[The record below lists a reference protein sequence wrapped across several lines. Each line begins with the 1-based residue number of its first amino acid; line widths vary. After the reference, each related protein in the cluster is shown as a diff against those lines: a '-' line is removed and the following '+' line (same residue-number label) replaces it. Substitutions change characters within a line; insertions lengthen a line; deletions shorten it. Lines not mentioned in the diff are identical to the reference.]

1 MKKLLFVLAL
11 IFIGQQAFSQ
21 MYIVAINTHNQNY
34 HPFSCPSGSNVLM
47 TTVDPQGNAS
57 YECLYEDDNTEVS
70 ATNLI
75 KINANFNYIIG
86 QGYKL
91 VGADG
96 SNELSAGTDA
106 PQGTWYF
113 AIP

>member
-1 MKKLLFVLAL
+1 MKKLLFVLAFT
-11 IFIGQQAFSQ
+11 FIGQQAFSQ
-21 MYIVAINTHNQNY
+21 MYIVAINLHNEYN
-34 HPFSCPSGSNVLM
+34 HPFSCPSGNAVLM

-57 YECLYEDDNTEVS
+57 YECLYEDDNITFS
-70 ATNLI
+70 ADNLI
-75 KINANFNYIIG
+75 KINANFNFIID
-86 QGYKL
+86 QGYQL

-96 SNELSAGTDA
+96 SNELNGGSAA